1 VAVVSL
7 IRKLLGSVAGVAATR
22 LELLALELEQER
34 QHVARLWIRAT
45 VTLFLLF
52 TGTALSVGGLLL
64 WAEPA
69 QRAAIAAGL
78 ALGFLAAA
86 AAAAWSWHRLAQARR
101 PLLSGIRRD
110 LQGLRRGLHG
120 AHDIGD
126 GGIGGISGSACS
138 RRSNPG
144 GANGFGKG

>member
-1 VAVVSL
+1 MGVVSV
-7 IRKLLGSVAGVAATR
+7 IRKLLGSVAGIAATR

-34 QHVARLWIRAT
+34 QHVARLWIRAS

-52 TGTALSVGGLLL
+52 TGTVLSVGGVLL

-78 ALGFLAAA
+78 ALAFLAAA
-86 AAAAWSWHRLAQARR
+86 AASAWSWHRLAQARQ

-110 LQGLRRGLHG
+110 LQGMRRGLCG
-120 AHDIGD
+120 ADD
-126 GGIGGISGSACS
+126 SGISGSPGS
-138 RRSNPG
+138 QRSDAG
-144 GANGFGKG
+144 GANGLGKG